1 MTVLLLAVATS
12 LAQAPQYDS
21 TRTPSL
27 PVSKLVLAAPV
38 NLWASSQS
46 STSPSAVKHI
56 ALHTAVGTGA
66 GLLIGLLVSSSSMD
80 DQTST
85 VLTWTALGAGAG
97 LLSGV
102 ITWLVGRP
110 Q

>member
-1 MTVLLLAVATS
+1 MTVLLLTVAA
-12 LAQAPQYDS
+12 LAQAPQSDS
-21 TRTPSL
+21 TRSPSL
-27 PVSKLVLAAPV
+27 PVSSLVLAAPID
-38 NLWASSQS
+38 LWASSQS
-46 STSPSAVKHI
+46 GASPSAVKHI